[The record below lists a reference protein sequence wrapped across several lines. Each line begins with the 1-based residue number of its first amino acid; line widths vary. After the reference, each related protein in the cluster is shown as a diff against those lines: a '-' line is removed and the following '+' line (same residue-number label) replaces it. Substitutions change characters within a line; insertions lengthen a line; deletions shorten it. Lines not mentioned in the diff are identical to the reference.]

1 MTVLHPRAAWDW
13 RREERRGLLLKALA
27 LVAERALYGQ
37 AGRAARQADP
47 VVLRRPAAGVAE
59 ARR

>member
-1 MTVLHPRAAWDW
+1 MTPRAAWDW
-13 RREERRGLLLKALA
+13 RREERRGVLLLKALA

-47 VVLRRPAAGVAE
+47 VVLRRPSTRVAE
-59 ARR
+59 VRR